1 VATASHTDRSEQ
13 LRLQLKALPDSP
25 GVYLFHDEAGAVLY
39 VGKAKSLRKRVQSYF
54 RGVYAVQRTAEL
66 VERIEDIEVFV
77 VTSETEALL
86 LEQNLIKRHRPVFNI
101 RLRDDKSYP
110 YIAVTVGDEYPRVM
124 FTRERH
130 RKGVQYFGPY
140 SSARK
145 VRETLDVLNRVFPYR
160 PCEGPT
166 PGRRSGVPCLDYHIG
181 RCGAP
186 CVGYVTKDE
195 YAAVIDSV
203 IEFLSG
209 RVRPLERDLEQAM
222 KEAAES
228 REYEEAARY
237 RNRLNAVKH
246 LSERNVTDKRS
257 LGSADVLAV
266 AVSGDIGNVQ
276 LFHLRDGRLADRQSF
291 YLENTEGEDE
301 ADALWGFALEY
312 YGGHVAIPA
321 QVVVP
326 RNFPDSDLLAAFLEE
341 RRGAGVEVRPAQR
354 GEKRRIAEL
363 AAQNATLA
371 LEHDA
376 LLARRSRAKRVEA
389 LEELREHLNL
399 EKLPVRIECFDIS
412 NLGDTNTVASMV
424 VFEDA
429 VAKRSHYRS
438 FNIRHDRGQDDFT
451 SMREAVSRRFAR
463 MRAVEEDRYDESFAA
478 TPSLVVIDGGKGQLN
493 AALDAMAEFDLPRV
507 AVISLAKRIEE
518 VFIPGRPDPILLD
531 HSSDGLQL
539 LQRVRDEAHR
549 FALGKHRKRRDRS
562 QVESIFD
569 SLPGVGPAR
578 KRILMEHF
586 GTPERF
592 TAASRDELE
601 AVPGLPAKIARDI
614 HKALHRAG
622 G

>member
-1 VATASHTDRSEQ
+1 MEY
-13 LRLQLKALPDSP
+13 SP
-25 GVYLFHDEAGAVLY
+25 SSGRPSWWSGSTE
-39 VGKAKSLRKRVQSYF
+39 
-54 RGVYAVQRTAEL
+54 
-66 VERIEDIEVFV
+66 IEVFV

-86 LEQNLIKRHRPVFNI
+86 LEQNLIKRHRPMFNI

-186 CVGYVTKDE
+186 CVGYVSKQE
-195 YAAVIDSV
+195 YGTVIDSV

-209 RVRPLERDLEQAM
+209 RVRPLERDLEKAD
-222 KEAAES
+222 AGGRRVAP
-228 REYEEAARY
+228 EYEEAARY
-237 RNRLNAVKH
+237 RNRLTAVRH
-246 LSERNVTDKRS
+246 LSETQVADKRS

-266 AVSGDIGNVQ
+266 AVAGDNANVQ
-276 LFHLRDGRLADRQSF
+276 LFHLRDGAAGRSPEL
-291 YLENTEGEDE
+291 L
-301 ADALWGFALEY
+301 
-312 YGGHVAIPA
+312 
-321 QVVVP
+321 P
-326 RNFPDSDLLAAFLEE
+326 REH
-341 RRGAGVEVRPAQR
+341 RGRGRVRGAVGICARVLRRPCRDPGPGGRCHGRSPTPSCWKRSWGSGAARLVEVRAAQR

-376 LLARRSRAKRVEA
+376 LLAQRSRARRVEA
-389 LEELREHLNL
+389 LEELRERLNL
-399 EKLPVRIECFDIS
+399 EKLPVRIECFDVS
-412 NLGDTNTVASMV
+412 NLGDTNHRCLDGGV
-424 VFEDA
+424 
-429 VAKRSHYRS
+429 
-438 FNIRHDRGQDDFT
+438 RGRG
-451 SMREAVSRRFAR
+451 REALPTIGRSRSGTAR
-463 MRAVEEDRYDESFAA
+463 DRTTSRACGKPFPAGSRGCGRSRPIAYDESFAA

-518 VFIPGRPDPILLD
+518 VFVPGRPDPIMLD
-531 HSSDGLQL
+531 PASNGLQL

-549 FALGKHRKRRDRS
+549 FALGRHRKRRARS
-562 QVESIFD
+562 SVESIFD

-578 KRILMEHF
+578 KRLLIEHF

-592 TAASRDELE
+592 VSATRDELE
-601 AVPGLPAKIARDI
+601 SVPGLPAKVARQI
-614 HKALHRAG
+614 HQSLHKAGR
-622 G
+622 